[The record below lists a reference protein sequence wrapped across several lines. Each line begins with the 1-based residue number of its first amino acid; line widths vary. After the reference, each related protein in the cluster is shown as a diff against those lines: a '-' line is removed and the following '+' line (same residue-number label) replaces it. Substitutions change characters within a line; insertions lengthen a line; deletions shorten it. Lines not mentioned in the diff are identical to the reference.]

1 MTFEINM
8 VGGGWIQVRLDAS
21 DLDEV
26 ADQLRRER
34 GLIGRL
40 ISINGDD
47 TVGRRALI
55 PAQRIAL
62 ITEEM

>member
-1 MTFEINM
+1 MCEINM
-8 VGGGWIQVRLDAS
+8 VGGGWLRVHLDAP

-34 GLIGRL
+34 GLICRL

-47 TVGRRALI
+47 AAGRRALI